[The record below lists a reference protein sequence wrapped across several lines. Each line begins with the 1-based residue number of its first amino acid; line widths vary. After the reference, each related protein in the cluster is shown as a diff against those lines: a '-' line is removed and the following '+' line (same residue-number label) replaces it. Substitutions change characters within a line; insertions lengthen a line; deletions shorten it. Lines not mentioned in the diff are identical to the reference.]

1 MMIFDFWSWTS
12 FDPPFAPA
20 PASRTLTVRAQLRT
34 LVVHH
39 RPRKL
44 EG

>member
-1 MMIFDFWSWTS
+1 MTFIDLWSWTS
-12 FDPPFAPA
+12 YEPPFQPA
-20 PASRTLTVRAQLRT
+20 PARRTITVRAQLRT

-39 RPRKL
+39 RPRKV